1 MDETAETPLAKGRR
15 RRAFSLTDL
24 VAERRRAIIS
34 FGVGLIVLL
43 LIQFPVVE
51 QSFLGAPDRQ
61 MMETAFRLR
70 ADVTAGRAD
79 PVLFLDID
87 DRTLSHLAPP
97 SAGFAPPLA
106 TTPRAAVA
114 DLLDFVRTAP
124 VASAPR
130 VVIVDVDISQPASD
144 GPAGIARLQAA
155 LSAWSASKTAP
166 PLIISRQPYQAA
178 ALGLTDRAGLALPD
192 TPYDA
197 IVQPAPNIY
206 WAETEV
212 LGDLNGIIREFL
224 PYQCVTTSRDPAGGH
239 QPLYSAALLAYMF
252 TERDQA
258 ALARAHARHWMSEA
272 AARCQS
278 KPSIPLRHGE
288 RIDFHFS
295 LDLGFL
301 GRVWPDLDPRW
312 PGFARCGDTDAAIFR
327 RLSVIDVLDA
337 VHADPDAS
345 RSLLCQHLVI
355 IGGTNESSADFVQT
369 PDNEMNGS
377 VVLANAVRGLQLT
390 HGGLRP
396 IPLVFQILG
405 LLIVSLSISACAL
418 ATERA
423 RHHYRQ
429 LRRTTRK
436 HSLAHRLVI
445 IPLNPLIVN
454 GIIAV
459 TAHCA
464 GIVLLMVS
472 LNFGLW
478 GFLSAPAFAAAITE
492 TVQEFAD
499 G

>member
-1 MDETAETPLAKGRR
+1 MRETEEPSASSPRFLRG
-15 RRAFSLTDL
+15 FSLGDL
-24 VAERRRAIIS
+24 RAERRRAVVS
-34 FGVGLIVLL
+34 FAVGLVVLL
-43 LIQFPVVE
+43 LIQLPVVE

-87 DRTLSHLAPP
+87 DRTLSRLAPP
-97 SAGFAPPLA
+97 SSGFAPPLA
-106 TTPRAAVA
+106 TTPRAAIA
-114 DLLDFVRTAP
+114 DLLDFIRTGP
-124 VASAPR
+124 VASTPG
-130 VVIVDVDISQPASD
+130 VVIVDVDIAQPASD
-144 GPAGIARLQAA
+144 GSEGIARLKSALAA
-155 LSAWSASKTAP
+155 WAATKGAP
-166 PLIISRQPYQAA
+166 PLIISRQPYQTA
-178 ALGLTDRAGLALPD
+178 ALGLADRPGFALPD

-212 LGDLNGIIREFL
+212 LGDLNGVIREFL
-224 PYQCVTTSRDPAGGH
+224 PYQCVITSRDPGGH

-252 TERDQA
+252 TERDAKVLGQ
-258 ALARAHARHWMSEA
+258 AHARHWMSQA
-272 AARCQS
+272 AAHCQTQPAVAL
-278 KPSIPLRHGE
+278 KHGE
-288 RIDFHFS
+288 RIDFHLS
-295 LDLGFL
+295 LDLGFM

-312 PGFARCGDTDAAIFR
+312 PGFRRCGDTDAAIFR

-337 VHADPDAS
+337 AHADSQAS
-345 RSLLCQHLVI
+345 RGLFCQHLVI

-369 PDNEMNGS
+369 PYSEMNGS
-377 VVLANAVRGLQLT
+377 VVLANAIRGLQLT

-396 IPLVFQILG
+396 IPLIFQILG
-405 LLIVSLSISACAL
+405 LLVVSLSISACAL
-418 ATERA
+418 ITERA
-423 RHHYRQ
+423 RHRYRQ
-429 LRRTTRK
+429 LRHGPHK
-436 HSLAHRLVI
+436 HSLVHRLAI

-454 GIIAV
+454 GIIAL
-459 TAHCA
+459 TAHCM
-464 GIVLLMVS
+464 GIVLLMIS